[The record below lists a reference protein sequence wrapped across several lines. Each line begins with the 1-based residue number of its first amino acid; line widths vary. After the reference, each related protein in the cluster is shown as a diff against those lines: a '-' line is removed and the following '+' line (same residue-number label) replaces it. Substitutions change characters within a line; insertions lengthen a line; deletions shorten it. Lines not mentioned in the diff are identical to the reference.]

1 MQLLLNTCV
10 ASSINTKLSERFL
23 LHIQDTSNVEVLHD
37 EVMYILHFIFP
48 GSSSL
53 RLLTSP
59 REKGRIVVSMR
70 GHQSHL
76 GTSRGKFIPT

>member
-1 MQLLLNTCV
+1 MQLLSNTCV

-23 LHIQDTSNVEVLHD
+23 LHIQNNVEVLHD

-59 REKGRIVVSMR
+59 REKARIVVSMR
-70 GHQSHL
+70 GHRSH
-76 GTSRGKFIPT
+76 

>member
-1 MQLLLNTCV
+1 MQLLSNTCV
-10 ASSINTKLSERFL
+10 AGSINTKLSERFL
-23 LHIQDTSNVEVLHD
+23 FHIQNNVEVLHD

-70 GHQSHL
+70 GHRSH
-76 GTSRGKFIPT
+76 

>member
-1 MQLLLNTCV
+1 MQLLSNTCV
-10 ASSINTKLSERFL
+10 AGSINTKLSERFL

-59 REKGRIVVSMR
+59 RERGRIVVSMR
-70 GHQSHL
+70 GHRSH
-76 GTSRGKFIPT
+76 